1 MTEKALSK
9 NGVLAGSLTPGKKL
23 LYGAGDIGFSLTST
37 ILGVYFLFF
46 MIEVVGLRPGI
57 AAIPIGIGK
66 VWDFVN
72 DPIFGHLSD
81 RTRTRW
87 GRRRPYLLFGALP
100 LGFTFTMLWYRP
112 DFEST
117 AALIA
122 YYSVAY
128 IIFEA
133 SATMLYMPYF
143 ALTPE
148 LTSDYDER
156 TSLTSYRMFFSILG
170 SLLAFTVPLIIVGSF
185 TPENAPKVL
194 LMGAIFGLISALPM
208 FLTFFGTRE
217 REDLLQLDKPTLLES
232 IQSVW
237 KNVPFR
243 YGLGIF
249 LATWIS
255 VDILQSSL
263 LFYIKYV
270 VQRESHNDIIMATI
284 FVIAMFALPI
294 WNWVSKRWSK
304 RYAYIFGIAFWAA
317 VQMVLVSLNPSTPL
331 AIILFLCAMAG
342 IGVAAA
348 HVLPWAILPDAIEWY
363 EYQTGERHEGM
374 FYSVTTLARKITSAG
389 AVPLIGPI
397 LELTG
402 YQANVAQQSPLAL
415 QGIRMIIGPIPALL
429 LVLGIIIAY
438 KYPLDRDEF
447 LSLVEKIKQRRT
459 A

>member
-1 MTEKALSK
+1 MTAE
-9 NGVLAGSLTPGKKL
+9 LTRRQKL
-23 LYGAGDIGFSLTST
+23 MYGAGDIGFSLTST

-46 MIEVVGLRPGI
+46 MIEVVGLRPAV

-66 VWDFVN
+66 VWDFIN
-72 DPIFGHLSD
+72 DPIFGYISD
-81 RTRTRW
+81 RTRSRW

-100 LGFTFTMLWYRP
+100 LALTFTMLWYRP
-112 DFEST
+112 DIEST
-117 AALIA
+117 VALVA
-122 YYSVAY
+122 YYSLAY

-133 SATMLYMPYF
+133 SATLLYMPYF

-170 SLLAFTVPLIIVGSF
+170 SLLAFTLPLIIIGSF
-185 TPENAPKVL
+185 IPENAPKVL
-194 LMGAIFGLISALPM
+194 LMGAIFGLMSALPM
-208 FLTFFGTRE
+208 FVTFFGTKE
-217 REDLLQLDKPTLLES
+217 REDYSDLEKPTLWES
-232 IQSVW
+232 IKSVW

-255 VDILQSSL
+255 VDILQTSL
-263 LFYIKYV
+263 LFYVKYV
-270 VQRESHNDIIMATI
+270 VQRETQNDIIMATI

-304 RYAYIFGIAFWAA
+304 RYAYMYGIAFWAV
-317 VQMVLVSLNPSTPL
+317 VQLVLITMTPATPL
-331 AIILFLCAMAG
+331 SLILILCAMAG
-342 IGVAAA
+342 IGVSAA

-374 FYSVTTLARKITSAG
+374 FYSITTLARKVTSA
-389 AVPLIGPI
+389 VSVTFIGPI

-402 YQANVAQQSPLAL
+402 YQPNVAQQSKQAL
-415 QGIRMIIGPIPALL
+415 QGIKLIIGPIPAVL
-429 LVLGIIIAY
+429 LVIGIIIAY
-438 KYPLDRDEF
+438 KYPLDRKEF
-447 LSLVEKIKQRRT
+447 MKIVEKLKLRR
-459 A
+459 AA

>member
-1 MTEKALSK
+1 MTEKLSK
-9 NGVLAGSLTPGKKL
+9 AKKL
-23 LYGAGDIGFSLTST
+23 MYGAGDIGFSLTST

-46 MIEVVGLRPGI
+46 MIEVVGLRPAT
-57 AAIPIGIGK
+57 AAIPILVGK
-66 VWDFVN
+66 IWDFVN

-100 LGFTFTMLWYRP
+100 LAFTFTMLWYKP
-112 DFEST
+112 DFGST
-117 AALIA
+117 TALVI

-133 SATMLYMPYF
+133 SATLLYMPYF

-170 SLLAFTVPLIIVGSF
+170 SLLAFTVPAIIVGEF
-185 TPENAPKVL
+185 VPENASKVL
-194 LMGAIFGLISALPM
+194 LMGAIFGLVSALPM
-208 FLTFFGTRE
+208 FLTFFGTEE
-217 REDLLQLDKPTLLES
+217 REDLVDLKRPTILES
-232 IQSVW
+232 IKSVW

-263 LFYIKYV
+263 LFYVKFV
-270 VQRESHNDIIMATI
+270 VQREPQNEIIMATI

-294 WNWVSKRWSK
+294 WNWVSNRWSK
-304 RYAYIFGIAFWAA
+304 RYAYMGGIAFWAV
-317 VQMVLVSLNPSTPL
+317 VQMVLMSLTPSASMVL
-331 AIILFLCAMAG
+331 ILILCAMAG

-363 EYQTGERHEGM
+363 EFKTGERHEGM
-374 FYSVTTLARKITSAG
+374 FYSITTLARKITSAG
-389 AVPLIGPI
+389 TVPLIGVV

-402 YQANVAQQSPLAL
+402 YEPNMAQQSAEAVR
-415 QGIRMIIGPIPALL
+415 GIRMVIGPIPAILL
-429 LVLGIIIAY
+429 CIGIYIAF
-438 KYPLDRDEF
+438 KYPLDRDDF
-447 LSLVEKIKQRRT
+447 LKIVDKIKERRSS
-459 A
+459 

>member
-1 MTEKALSK
+1 MTKE
-9 NGVLAGSLTPGKKL
+9 LTRRQKL
-23 LYGAGDIGFSLTST
+23 MYGAGDIGFSLTST

-46 MIEVVGLRPGI
+46 MIEVVGLRPAV

-66 VWDFVN
+66 VWDFIN
-72 DPIFGHLSD
+72 DPIFGYISD

-100 LGFTFTMLWYRP
+100 LAFTFTMLWYRP
-112 DFEST
+112 GFEST
-117 AALIA
+117 AALVA

-133 SATMLYMPYF
+133 SATLLYMPYF

-170 SLLAFTVPLIIVGSF
+170 SLLAFTLPLIIIGSF

-194 LMGAIFGLISALPM
+194 LMGAIFGLMSALPM
-208 FLTFFGTRE
+208 FVTFFGTKE
-217 REDLLQLDKPTLLES
+217 REDYIDLEKPTLRES
-232 IQSVW
+232 IKSVW
-237 KNVPFR
+237 KNIPFR

-263 LFYIKYV
+263 LFYVKYV
-270 VQRESHNDIIMATI
+270 VQREPQNDIIMATI
-284 FVIAMFALPI
+284 FVVAMFALPI
-294 WNWVSKRWSK
+294 WNWVSERWSK
-304 RYAYIFGIAFWAA
+304 RYAYMYGIAFWAL
-317 VQMVLVSLNPSTPL
+317 VQLALITMTPVTPL
-331 AIILFLCAMAG
+331 SVILILCAMAG
-342 IGVAAA
+342 IGVSAA

-374 FYSVTTLARKITSAG
+374 FYSITTLARKVTSA
-389 AVPLIGPI
+389 VSITFIGPI

-402 YQANVAQQSPLAL
+402 YQPNVAQQSEQAL
-415 QGIRMIIGPIPALL
+415 RGIKLIIGPIPAVL
-429 LVLGIIIAY
+429 LVIGIFIAY
-438 KYPLDRDEF
+438 KYPLDRKEF
-447 LSLVEKIKQRRT
+447 LKIVEELKRRR
-459 A
+459 AA

>member
-1 MTEKALSK
+1 MTKE
-9 NGVLAGSLTPGKKL
+9 LTRRQKMM
-23 LYGAGDIGFSLTST
+23 YGAGDIGFSLTST

-46 MIEVVGLRPGI
+46 MIEVVGLRPAV

-66 VWDFVN
+66 VWDFIN
-72 DPIFGHLSD
+72 DPIFGYLSD

-100 LGFTFTMLWYRP
+100 LALTFTMLWYRP
-112 DFEST
+112 GFEST
-117 AALIA
+117 AALVV

-133 SATMLYMPYF
+133 SATLLYMPYF

-170 SLLAFTVPLIIVGSF
+170 SLLAFTLPLIIIGSF
-185 TPENAPKVL
+185 IPENAPKVL
-194 LMGAIFGLISALPM
+194 LMGAIFGLMSALPM
-208 FLTFFGTRE
+208 FITFFGTKE
-217 REDLLQLDKPTLLES
+217 REDYSDLEKPKLWES
-232 IQSVW
+232 IKSVW

-255 VDILQSSL
+255 VDILQTSL
-263 LFYIKYV
+263 LFYVKFV
-270 VQRESHNDIIMATI
+270 VQRESQNDIIMATI

-304 RYAYIFGIAFWAA
+304 RHAYMVGIAFWAV
-317 VQMVLVSLNPSTPL
+317 VQLALITMTPATPL
-331 AIILFLCAMAG
+331 SIILILCSMAG
-342 IGVAAA
+342 IGVSAA

-363 EYQTGERHEGM
+363 EFQTGERHEGM
-374 FYSVTTLARKITSAG
+374 FYSVTTLARKVTSA
-389 AVPLIGPI
+389 VSITFIGPI

-402 YQANVAQQSPLAL
+402 YQPNVAQQSEQAL
-415 QGIRMIIGPIPALL
+415 RGIKLIIGPIPAVLL
-429 LVLGIIIAY
+429 AIGIFIAY
-438 KYPLDRDEF
+438 KYPLDRKEF
-447 LSLVEKIKQRRT
+447 LKIVEELKRRR
-459 A
+459 AA

>member
-1 MTEKALSK
+1 MSEK
-9 NGVLAGSLTPGKKL
+9 LTRKKKL
-23 LYGAGDIGFSLTST
+23 MYGAGDIGFSLTST
-37 ILGVYFLFF
+37 IIGVYFLFF
-46 MIEVVGLRPGI
+46 MIEVVGLRPAI
-57 AAIPIGIGK
+57 AAIPIGVGK
-66 VWDFVN
+66 IWDFIN
-72 DPIFGHLSD
+72 DPIFGYLSD

-100 LGFTFTMLWYRP
+100 LALTFTMLWYRP
-112 DFEST
+112 PFEGT
-117 AALIA
+117 VALVA
-122 YYSVAY
+122 YYSIAY

-170 SLLAFTVPLIIVGSF
+170 SLLAFTIPLIIIGSF
-185 TPENAPKVL
+185 APENASKVL
-194 LMGAIFGLISALPM
+194 LMGGIFGLVSALPM
-208 FLTFFGTRE
+208 FITFFGTDE
-217 REDLLQLDKPTLLES
+217 KEEYSDLEKPTLWVS
-232 IQSVW
+232 IKSVW

-263 LFYIKYV
+263 LFYVKYV
-270 VQRESHNDIIMATI
+270 VQREPQNDIIMATI

-294 WNWVSKRWSK
+294 WNWVSERWSK
-304 RYAYIFGIAFWAA
+304 RHAYMYGIAFWAA
-317 VQMVLVSLNPSTPL
+317 VQMVLILMGPTTPL
-331 AIILFLCAMAG
+331 GVILLLCSMAG

-374 FYSVTTLARKITSAG
+374 FYSVTTLARKVTSA
-389 AVPLIGPI
+389 VSVTLIGPI

-402 YQANVAQQSPLAL
+402 FQPNVLKQSKEAI
-415 QGIRMIIGPIPALL
+415 QGIRLVIGPLPAILL
-429 LVLGIIIAY
+429 GLGIFIAFR
-438 KYPLDRDEF
+438 YPLNRNDF
-447 LSLVEKIKQRRT
+447 LEIVEELKSRRSGQ
-459 A
+459 AGK

>member
-1 MTEKALSK
+1 MTQKLSQ
-9 NGVLAGSLTPGKKL
+9 TKKL
-23 LYGAGDIGFSLTST
+23 MYGAGDIGFSLTST

-46 MIEVVGLRPGI
+46 MIEVVGLRPGL
-57 AAIPIGIGK
+57 AALPILVGK
-66 VWDFVN
+66 IWDFVN

-100 LGFTFTMLWYRP
+100 LAFTFTMLWYKP
-112 DFEST
+112 GFEST
-117 AALIA
+117 TALIV

-170 SLLAFTVPLIIVGSF
+170 SLLAFTVPAMIVGEF
-185 TPENAPKVL
+185 VPENASKVL
-194 LMGAIFGLISALPM
+194 LMGAIFGLVSALPM
-208 FLTFFGTRE
+208 FLTFFGTEE
-217 REDLLQLDKPTLLES
+217 REDLVDLEKPTLLES
-232 IQSVW
+232 IRSVW
-237 KNVPFR
+237 KNIPYR

-263 LFYIKYV
+263 LFYVKFV
-270 VQRESHNDIIMATI
+270 VQREAENEIIMATI

-294 WNWVSKRWSK
+294 WNWVSERWSK
-304 RYAYIFGIAFWAA
+304 RYAYMFGIAFWAV
-317 VQMVLVSLNPSTPL
+317 VQMVLIMMTPSASLTL
-331 AIILFLCAMAG
+331 ILVLCAMAG

-363 EYQTGERHEGM
+363 EYKTGERHEGM
-374 FYSVTTLARKITSAG
+374 FYSITTLARKVTSTG
-389 AVPLIGPI
+389 TVPIIGLV

-402 YQANVAQQSPLAL
+402 YEPNLAQQSAEAVR
-415 QGIRMIIGPIPALL
+415 GIRMVIGPIPAFLL
-429 LVLGIIIAY
+429 CVGIFIAY
-438 KYPLDRDEF
+438 KYPLDRDDF
-447 LSLVEKIKQRRT
+447 LEIVDKIKERR
-459 A
+459 

>member
-1 MTEKALSK
+1 MDGK
-9 NGVLAGSLTPGKKL
+9 LTTRKKL
-23 LYGAGDIGFSLTST
+23 MYGAGDIGFSLTST

-57 AAIPIGIGK
+57 AAIPILIGK
-66 VWDFVN
+66 IWDFVN
-72 DPIFGHLSD
+72 DPIFGHISD

-100 LGFTFTMLWYRP
+100 LAFTFTMLWYKP
-112 DFEST
+112 GYEST
-117 AALIA
+117 AALVA
-122 YYSVAY
+122 YYSIAY

-170 SLLAFTVPLIIVGSF
+170 SLLAFTLPSIIVGEF
-185 TPENAPKVL
+185 TPDNAPKVL
-194 LMGAIFGLISALPM
+194 LMGAIFGLVSALPM
-208 FLTFFGTRE
+208 FLTFFGTEE
-217 REDLLQLDKPTLLES
+217 RGDLLDLEKPTIFES
-232 IQSVW
+232 LKSVW

-263 LFYIKYV
+263 LFYVKFV
-270 VQRESHNDIIMATI
+270 VQREAQNEIIMATI
-284 FVIAMFALPI
+284 FVVAMFALPI
-294 WNWVSKRWSK
+294 WNWVSNRWSK
-304 RYAYIFGIAFWAA
+304 RYAYMIGIAFWAV
-317 VQMVLVSLNPSTPL
+317 VQLVLIMLTPSTPL
-331 AIILFLCAMAG
+331 GLILFFCSLAG

-363 EYQTGERHEGM
+363 EYKTGERHEGM
-374 FYSVTTLARKITSAG
+374 FYSITTLARKVTSAG
-389 AVPLIGPI
+389 TVPLIGLV
-397 LELTG
+397 LEITG
-402 YQANVAQQSPLAL
+402 YQPNLAQQNVEAVK
-415 QGIRMIIGPIPALL
+415 GIKMVIGPIPAILL
-429 LVLGIIIAY
+429 CLGILIAY
-438 KYPLDRDEF
+438 KYPLDRDDF
-447 LSLVEKIKQRRT
+447 QSIVEKIKERRASGT
-459 A
+459 

>member
-1 MTEKALSK
+1 MTEKLSTK
-9 NGVLAGSLTPGKKL
+9 RKL
-23 LYGAGDIGFSLTST
+23 MYGAGDIGFSLTST
-37 ILGVYFLFF
+37 IMGVYFLFF
-46 MIEVVGLRPGI
+46 MIEVVGLRPAV
-57 AAIPIGIGK
+57 AAIPILIGK
-66 VWDFVN
+66 IWDFVN

-87 GRRRPYLLFGALP
+87 GRRRPYLLFGAIP
-100 LGFTFTMLWYRP
+100 LAFTFTMLWYKP
-112 DFEST
+112 GFES
-117 AALIA
+117 AGALVA
-122 YYSVAY
+122 YYSIAY

-170 SLLAFTVPLIIVGSF
+170 SLLAFTVPAIIVGEF
-185 TPENAPKVL
+185 VPANASKVL
-194 LMGAIFGLISALPM
+194 LMGAIFGLVSALPM
-208 FLTFFGTRE
+208 FLTFFGTKE
-217 REDLLQLDKPTLLES
+217 REDLVDLKKPTLLES
-232 IQSVW
+232 IRSVW

-263 LFYIKYV
+263 LFFVKFV
-270 VQRESHNDIIMATI
+270 VQREPENEIIMATI

-294 WNWVSKRWSK
+294 WNWVSNRWSK
-304 RYAYIFGIAFWAA
+304 RYAYMIGIAFWAV
-317 VQMVLVSLNPSTPL
+317 VQMTLINLTPTSPL
-331 AIILFLCAMAG
+331 TLLLILCAMAG

-363 EYQTGERHEGM
+363 EFKTGERHEGI
-374 FYSVTTLARKITSAG
+374 FYSFTTLARKITSAG
-389 AVPLIGPI
+389 TVPLIGLV

-402 YQANVAQQSPLAL
+402 YEPNLAQQSAEAVR
-415 QGIRMIIGPIPALL
+415 GIKMVIGPIPAILL
-429 LVLGIIIAY
+429 CVGIFIAY
-438 KYPLDRDEF
+438 KYPLDRSDF
-447 LSLVEKIKQRRT
+447 LDIVNKIQARRST
-459 A
+459 TN

>member
-1 MTEKALSK
+1 MDGK
-9 NGVLAGSLTPGKKL
+9 LTRRKKL
-23 LYGAGDIGFSLTST
+23 MYGVGDIGFSLTST

-57 AAIPIGIGK
+57 AAIPILVGK
-66 VWDFVN
+66 IWDFIN
-72 DPIFGHLSD
+72 DPIFGHISD
-81 RTRTRW
+81 RTRSRW

-100 LGFTFTMLWYRP
+100 LAFTFTMLWYKP
-112 DFEST
+112 GYEST
-117 AALIA
+117 AALVA
-122 YYSVAY
+122 YYSIAY

-148 LTSDYDER
+148 LTNDYDER

-170 SLLAFTVPLIIVGSF
+170 SLLAFTLPLIIVGEF

-194 LMGAIFGLISALPM
+194 MMGAIFGLVSALPM
-208 FLTFFGTRE
+208 FITFFGTEE
-217 REDLLQLDKPTLLES
+217 RDDYSDLEKPTIFES
-232 IQSVW
+232 LKSVW

-263 LFYIKYV
+263 LFYVKFV
-270 VQRESHNDIIMATI
+270 VQREAQNEIIMATI
-284 FVIAMFALPI
+284 FVVAMFALPI
-294 WNWVSKRWSK
+294 WNWVSNRWSK
-304 RYAYIFGIAFWAA
+304 RYAYMIGIAFWAI
-317 VQMVLVSLNPSTPL
+317 VQLALITMTPSTPL
-331 AIILFLCAMAG
+331 GLILVLCSLAG

-374 FYSVTTLARKITSAG
+374 FYSITTLARKITSAG
-389 AVPLIGPI
+389 TVPLIGLV
-397 LELTG
+397 LEITG
-402 YQANVAQQSPLAL
+402 YQPNQAQQSVEAVK
-415 QGIRMIIGPIPALL
+415 GIKMVIGPIPAILL
-429 LVLGIIIAY
+429 ALGIFIAY
-438 KYPLDRDEF
+438 KYPLDRQDF
-447 LSLVEKIKQRRT
+447 KKIVEEIKQRR
-459 A
+459 AAWPKD

>member
-1 MTEKALSK
+1 MAVE
-9 NGVLAGSLTPGKKL
+9 LTRGKKL
-23 LYGAGDIGFSLTST
+23 MYGAGDIGFSLTST

-57 AAIPIGIGK
+57 AAIPIAIGK
-66 VWDFVN
+66 IWDFVN
-72 DPIFGHLSD
+72 DPIFGYISD

-87 GRRRPYLLFGALP
+87 GRRRPFLLFGPLP
-100 LGFTFTMLWYRP
+100 LALTFTMLWYRP
-112 DFEST
+112 GFEST
-117 AALIA
+117 TALVA
-122 YYSVAY
+122 YYSIAY

-133 SATMLYMPYF
+133 SATLIYMPYF

-170 SLLAFTVPLIIVGSF
+170 SLLAFTLPLIIIGTFS
-185 TPENAPKVL
+185 PQNASKVL
-194 LMGAIFGLISALPM
+194 LMGGIFGLVSALPM

-217 REDLLQLDKPTLLES
+217 REDLVDLERPTLLES
-232 IQSVW
+232 IKSVW
-237 KNVPFR
+237 KNIPFR

-263 LFYIKYV
+263 LFYVKYV
-270 VQRESHNDIIMATI
+270 VQRDAQNDVIMATI
-284 FVIAMFALPI
+284 FVVAMFALPI

-304 RYAYIFGIAFWAA
+304 RYAYMFGIAFWAV
-317 VQMVLVSLNPSTPL
+317 VQMVMMTLNPSTPML
-331 AIILFLCAMAG
+331 LILILCSMAG

-402 YQANVAQQSPLAL
+402 YQPNVLQQSPEAIN
-415 QGIRMIIGPIPALL
+415 GIRMIIGPIPAILL
-429 LVLGIIIAY
+429 AVGIFIAY
-438 KYPLDRDEF
+438 KYPLEREDF
-447 LSLVEKIKQRRT
+447 LNIVEKIKARRS

>member
-1 MTEKALSK
+1 
-9 NGVLAGSLTPGKKL
+9 
-23 LYGAGDIGFSLTST
+23 
-37 ILGVYFLFF
+37 
-46 MIEVVGLRPGI
+46 MIEVVGLRPAV
-57 AAIPIGIGK
+57 AAVPILIGK
-66 VWDFVN
+66 IWDFVN

-100 LGFTFTMLWYRP
+100 LAFTFTMLWYKP

-117 AALIA
+117 TALVI

-133 SATMLYMPYF
+133 SATLLYMPYF

-170 SLLAFTVPLIIVGSF
+170 SLLAFTVPAIIVGEF
-185 TPENAPKVL
+185 VPENASKVL
-194 LMGAIFGLISALPM
+194 LMGGIFGLVSALPM
-208 FLTFFGTRE
+208 FLTFFGTEE
-217 REDLLQLDKPTLLES
+217 RDDLIELEKPTLIES
-232 IQSVW
+232 IRSVW
-237 KNVPFR
+237 KNIPFR

-263 LFYIKYV
+263 LFYVKFV
-270 VQRESHNDIIMATI
+270 VQREPQNEIIMATI
-284 FVIAMFALPI
+284 FVIAMFTLPI
-294 WNWVSKRWSK
+294 WNWVSNRWSK
-304 RYAYIFGIAFWAA
+304 RYAYMFGIAFWVI
-317 VQMVLVSLNPSTPL
+317 VQMVLIMLTPSTPL
-331 AIILFLCAMAG
+331 SLILVFCAMAG

-363 EYQTGERHEGM
+363 EFKTGERHEGM
-374 FYSVTTLARKITSAG
+374 FYSITTLARKITSAG
-389 AVPLIGPI
+389 TVPIIGLV

-402 YQANVAQQSPLAL
+402 YQPNLAQQSTEAIN
-415 QGIRMIIGPIPALL
+415 GIRLVIGPIPAVLL
-429 LVLGIIIAY
+429 CVGIFIAY
-438 KYPLDRDEF
+438 KYPLDRDDF
-447 LSLVEKIKQRRT
+447 LEMVDKIKERRST
-459 A
+459 AV

>member
-1 MTEKALSK
+1 MDMT
-9 NGVLAGSLTPGKKL
+9 LTRGKKL
-23 LYGAGDIGFSLTST
+23 MYGAGDIGFSLTST

-57 AAIPIGIGK
+57 AAIPIAIGK
-66 VWDFVN
+66 IWDFVN
-72 DPIFGHLSD
+72 DPIFGYISD

-87 GRRRPYLLFGALP
+87 GRRRPFLIFGALP
-100 LGFTFTMLWYRP
+100 LAVTFTMLWYRP
-112 DFEST
+112 GFEST
-117 AALIA
+117 TALVA
-122 YYSVAY
+122 YYSIAY

-133 SATMLYMPYF
+133 SATLTYMPYF

-170 SLLAFTVPLIIVGSF
+170 SLLAFTLPLIIVGTF
-185 TPENAPKVL
+185 TPENASKVL
-194 LMGAIFGLISALPM
+194 LMGGIFGLVSALPL
-208 FLTFFGTRE
+208 FITFFGTKE
-217 REDLLQLDKPTLLES
+217 REDLVKLEKPTLLES
-232 IQSVW
+232 VKSVW

-263 LFYIKYV
+263 LFYVKYV
-270 VQRESHNDIIMATI
+270 VQRDAQNDIIMATI
-284 FVIAMFALPI
+284 FVVAMFALPI

-304 RYAYIFGIAFWAA
+304 RYAYMFGIAFWAV
-317 VQMVLVSLNPSTPL
+317 VQLVMMALNPTTPL
-331 AIILFLCAMAG
+331 PLILLLCSMAG

-402 YQANVAQQSPLAL
+402 YQPNVLQQSEGAIN
-415 QGIRMIIGPIPALL
+415 GIRMIIGPIPAILL
-429 LVLGIIIAY
+429 AVGIFIAY
-438 KYPLDRDEF
+438 KYPLDREDF
-447 LSLVEKIKQRRT
+447 LNIVTKIKARRT
-459 A
+459 EA

>member
-1 MTEKALSK
+1 MDGK
-9 NGVLAGSLTPGKKL
+9 LTRGKKL
-23 LYGAGDIGFSLTST
+23 MYGVGDIGFSLTST

-57 AAIPIGIGK
+57 AAIPILVGK
-66 VWDFVN
+66 IWDFVN
-72 DPIFGHLSD
+72 DPIFGHISD

-100 LGFTFTMLWYRP
+100 LAFTFTMLWYKP
-112 DFEST
+112 GYEST
-117 AALIA
+117 AALVA

-170 SLLAFTVPLIIVGSF
+170 SLLAFTVPSIIVGEF

-194 LMGAIFGLISALPM
+194 LMGAIFGLVSALPM
-208 FLTFFGTRE
+208 FITFFGTEE
-217 REDLLQLDKPTLLES
+217 REDYSDLEKPTIFES
-232 IQSVW
+232 LKSVW
-237 KNVPFR
+237 KNIPFR

-263 LFYIKYV
+263 LFYVKFV
-270 VQRESHNDIIMATI
+270 VQREAQNEIIMATI
-284 FVIAMFALPI
+284 FVVAMFALPI
-294 WNWVSKRWSK
+294 WNWVSNRWSK
-304 RYAYIFGIAFWAA
+304 RHAYMYGIAFWGV
-317 VQMVLVSLNPSTPL
+317 VQLALITMGPSTPL
-331 AIILFLCAMAG
+331 SIILVLCSMAG

-374 FYSVTTLARKITSAG
+374 FYSITTLARKITSAG
-389 AVPLIGPI
+389 TVPLIGLV
-397 LELTG
+397 LEITG
-402 YQANVAQQSPLAL
+402 YQPNLAQQSVEAVK
-415 QGIRMIIGPIPALL
+415 GIKMVIGPIPAVLL
-429 LVLGIIIAY
+429 ALGIFIAY
-438 KYPLDRDEF
+438 KYPLDRQDF
-447 LSLVEKIKQRRT
+447 LKIVEELKRRR
-459 A
+459 AARSMD

>member
-1 MTEKALSK
+1 MDGK
-9 NGVLAGSLTPGKKL
+9 LTRGKKL
-23 LYGAGDIGFSLTST
+23 MYGVGDIGFSLTST

-57 AAIPIGIGK
+57 AAIPILIGK
-66 VWDFVN
+66 IWDFIN
-72 DPIFGHLSD
+72 DPIFGHISD

-100 LGFTFTMLWYRP
+100 LAFTFTMLWYKP
-112 DFEST
+112 GYEST
-117 AALIA
+117 AALVA
-122 YYSVAY
+122 YYSIAY

-170 SLLAFTVPLIIVGSF
+170 SLLAFTLPAIIVGEF

-194 LMGAIFGLISALPM
+194 LMGAIFGLVSALPM
-208 FLTFFGTRE
+208 FITFFGTEE
-217 REDLLQLDKPTLLES
+217 REDYSDLEKPTIFES
-232 IQSVW
+232 LKSVW

-263 LFYIKYV
+263 LFYVKFV
-270 VQRESHNDIIMATI
+270 VQREAQNEIIMATI
-284 FVIAMFALPI
+284 FVVAMFALPI
-294 WNWVSKRWSK
+294 WNWVSNRWSK
-304 RYAYIFGIAFWAA
+304 RYAYMYGIAFWGV
-317 VQMVLVSLNPSTPL
+317 VQLALITMGPSTPL
-331 AIILFLCAMAG
+331 SIILVLCSMAG

-363 EYQTGERHEGM
+363 EYKTGERHEGM
-374 FYSVTTLARKITSAG
+374 FYSITTLARKITSAG
-389 AVPLIGPI
+389 TVPLIGLV
-397 LELTG
+397 LEITG
-402 YQANVAQQSPLAL
+402 YQPNLAQQSVEAVK
-415 QGIRMIIGPIPALL
+415 GIKMVIGPIPAILL
-429 LVLGIIIAY
+429 ALGIFIAY
-438 KYPLDRDEF
+438 KYPLDRQDF
-447 LSLVEKIKQRRT
+447 TKIVEELKKRRAARST
-459 A
+459 D

>member
-1 MTEKALSK
+1 MTDKLSTK
-9 NGVLAGSLTPGKKL
+9 NKL
-23 LYGAGDIGFSLTST
+23 MYGAGDIGFSLTST
-37 ILGVYFLFF
+37 IMGVYFLFF
-46 MIEVVGLRPGI
+46 MIEVVGIRPGI
-57 AAIPIGIGK
+57 AAIPILIGK
-66 VWDFVN
+66 IWDFVN

-100 LGFTFTMLWYRP
+100 LAFTFTMLWYKP
-112 DFEST
+112 GFEST
-117 AALIA
+117 SALVA
-122 YYSVAY
+122 YYSIAY

-170 SLLAFTVPLIIVGSF
+170 SLLAFTIPSIIVGEF

-194 LMGAIFGLISALPM
+194 LMGAIFGLVSALPM
-208 FLTFFGTRE
+208 FLTFFGTKE
-217 REDLLQLDKPTLLES
+217 REDLVDLEKPTLMDS
-232 IQSVW
+232 IKSVW

-263 LFYIKYV
+263 LFYVKFV
-270 VQRESHNDIIMATI
+270 VQREDQNEIIMAMI

-294 WNWVSKRWSK
+294 WNWVSTRWSK
-304 RYAYIFGIAFWAA
+304 RYAYMIGIAFWAV
-317 VQMVLVSLNPSTPL
+317 VQMVLIMMTPSTPL
-331 AIILFLCAMAG
+331 ALILILCALAG

-363 EYQTGERHEGM
+363 EYKTGERHEGM
-374 FYSVTTLARKITSAG
+374 FYSITTLARKITSAG
-389 AVPLIGPI
+389 TVPLIGLV
-397 LELTG
+397 LEFTG
-402 YQANVAQQSPLAL
+402 YQPNLAVQSAEAVR
-415 QGIRMIIGPIPALL
+415 GIKMVIGPIPAVLL
-429 LVLGIIIAY
+429 CVGIFIAY
-438 KYPLDRDEF
+438 KYPLDRDDF
-447 LSLVEKIKQRRT
+447 LSIVQKIKERRALGT
-459 A
+459 

>member
-1 MTEKALSK
+1 MTKE
-9 NGVLAGSLTPGKKL
+9 LTRRQKL
-23 LYGAGDIGFSLTST
+23 MYGAGDIGFSLTST

-46 MIEVVGLRPGI
+46 MIEVVGLRPAV

-66 VWDFVN
+66 VWDFIN
-72 DPIFGHLSD
+72 DPIFGYISD

-100 LGFTFTMLWYRP
+100 LAFTFTMLWYRP
-112 DFEST
+112 GFEST
-117 AALIA
+117 AALVA

-133 SATMLYMPYF
+133 SATLLYMPYF

-170 SLLAFTVPLIIVGSF
+170 SLLAFTLPLIIIGSF

-194 LMGAIFGLISALPM
+194 LMGAIFGLMSALPM
-208 FLTFFGTRE
+208 FVTFFGTKE
-217 REDLLQLDKPTLLES
+217 REDYIDLEKPTLRES
-232 IQSVW
+232 IKSVW
-237 KNVPFR
+237 KNIPFR

-263 LFYIKYV
+263 LFYVKYV
-270 VQRESHNDIIMATI
+270 VQREPQNDIIMATI
-284 FVIAMFALPI
+284 FVVAMFALPI
-294 WNWVSKRWSK
+294 WNWVSERWSK
-304 RYAYIFGIAFWAA
+304 RYAYMYGIAFWAL
-317 VQMVLVSLNPSTPL
+317 VQLALITMTPVTPL
-331 AIILFLCAMAG
+331 SVILILCAMAG
-342 IGVAAA
+342 IGVSAA

-374 FYSVTTLARKITSAG
+374 FYSITTLARKVTSA
-389 AVPLIGPI
+389 VSITFIGPI

-402 YQANVAQQSPLAL
+402 YQPNVAQQSEQAL
-415 QGIRMIIGPIPALL
+415 RGIKLIIGPIPAVL
-429 LVLGIIIAY
+429 LVIGIIIAY
-438 KYPLDRDEF
+438 KYPLDRKEF
-447 LSLVEKIKQRRT
+447 LKIVEELKRRR
-459 A
+459 AA

>member
-1 MTEKALSK
+1 MTEK
-9 NGVLAGSLTPGKKL
+9 LTQAKKIM
-23 LYGAGDIGFSLTST
+23 YGAGDIGFSLTST

-46 MIEVVGLRPGI
+46 MIEVVGLRPAV
-57 AAIPIGIGK
+57 AAIPIGVGK
-66 VWDFVN
+66 VWDFIN
-72 DPIFGHLSD
+72 DPIFGYISD

-100 LGFTFTMLWYRP
+100 LALTFTMLWYRP

-117 AALIA
+117 TALVA
-122 YYSVAY
+122 YYSLAY

-170 SLLAFTVPLIIVGSF
+170 SLLAFTLPLIIVGSF
-185 TPENAPKVL
+185 TPENAPKVM
-194 LMGAIFGLISALPM
+194 LMGGIFGLMSALPM
-208 FLTFFGTRE
+208 FLTFFGTKE
-217 REDLLQLDKPTLLES
+217 REDLVELDKPSLWES
-232 IQSVW
+232 IRSVW
-237 KNVPFR
+237 KNIPFR

-263 LFYIKYV
+263 LFYVKFV
-270 VQRESHNDIIMATI
+270 VQREPQNDLIMATI

-304 RYAYIFGIAFWAA
+304 RYAYMIGIAFWAV
-317 VQMVLVSLNPSTPL
+317 VQMVLITMNPSTPL
-331 AIILFLCAMAG
+331 SLILVLCAMAG
-342 IGVAAA
+342 VGVAAA

-374 FYSVTTLARKITSAG
+374 FYSVTTLARKVTSA
-389 AVPLIGPI
+389 VSVTFIGPI
-397 LELTG
+397 LEITG
-402 YQANVAQQSPLAL
+402 YQPNLTQQSAGAVR
-415 QGIRMIIGPIPALL
+415 GIKLVIGPIPALL
-429 LVLGIIIAY
+429 LCLGIFIAY
-438 KYPLDRDEF
+438 KYPLDRDQF
-447 LSLVEKIKQRRT
+447 TSLVADLKKRR
-459 A
+459 AIG

>member
-1 MTEKALSK
+1 MTNELSRRQ
-9 NGVLAGSLTPGKKL
+9 KL
-23 LYGAGDIGFSLTST
+23 MYGAGDIGFSLTST

-46 MIEVVGLRPGI
+46 MIEVVGLRPAV
-57 AAIPIGIGK
+57 AAIPIAIGK
-66 VWDFVN
+66 IWDFIN
-72 DPIFGHLSD
+72 DPIFGYISD

-100 LGFTFTMLWYRP
+100 LAFTFTMLWYRP

-117 AALIA
+117 TALVA
-122 YYSVAY
+122 YYSIAY

-133 SATMLYMPYF
+133 SATLLYMPYF

-170 SLLAFTVPLIIVGSF
+170 SLLAFTLPLIIIGSF

-208 FLTFFGTRE
+208 FITFFGTKE
-217 REDLLQLDKPTLLES
+217 REDFSDLEKPTLLES
-232 IQSVW
+232 IKSVW

-263 LFYIKYV
+263 LFYVKYV
-270 VQRESHNDIIMATI
+270 VQREPQNDIIMATI

-304 RYAYIFGIAFWAA
+304 RYAYIFGIAFWAV
-317 VQMVLVSLNPSTPL
+317 VQMILIMMNPSTPL
-331 AIILFLCAMAG
+331 GLILVLCSMAG
-342 IGVAAA
+342 IGVSAA

-363 EYQTGERHEGM
+363 EYETGERHEGM
-374 FYSVTTLARKITSAG
+374 FYSVTTLARKVTSA
-389 AVPLIGPI
+389 VSVTFIGPI

-402 YQANVAQQSPLAL
+402 YQPNAAIQSEQAL
-415 QGIRMIIGPIPALL
+415 WGIKLVIGPLPAVL
-429 LVLGIIIAY
+429 LVIGIIIAF
-438 KYPLDRDEF
+438 KYPLGRDDF
-447 LSLVEKIKQRRT
+447 LRIVEELKSRRSE
-459 A
+459 

>member
-1 MTEKALSK
+1 MTEK
-9 NGVLAGSLTPGKKL
+9 LTQAKKIM
-23 LYGAGDIGFSLTST
+23 YGAGDIGFSLTST

-46 MIEVVGLRPGI
+46 MIEVVGLRPAV
-57 AAIPIGIGK
+57 AAIPIGVGK
-66 VWDFVN
+66 VWDFIN
-72 DPIFGHLSD
+72 DPIFGYISD

-100 LGFTFTMLWYRP
+100 LALTFTMLWYRP

-117 AALIA
+117 TALVA
-122 YYSVAY
+122 YYSLAY

-170 SLLAFTVPLIIVGSF
+170 SLLAFTLPLIIVGSF
-185 TPENAPKVL
+185 TPENAPKVM
-194 LMGAIFGLISALPM
+194 LMGGIFGLMSALPM
-208 FLTFFGTRE
+208 FLTFFGTKE
-217 REDLLQLDKPTLLES
+217 REDLVELDKPSLWES
-232 IQSVW
+232 IGSVW
-237 KNVPFR
+237 KNIPFR

-263 LFYIKYV
+263 LFYVKFV
-270 VQRESHNDIIMATI
+270 VQREPQNDLIMATI

-304 RYAYIFGIAFWAA
+304 RYAYMIGIAFWAV
-317 VQMVLVSLNPSTPL
+317 VQMVLITMNPSTPL
-331 AIILFLCAMAG
+331 SLILVLCAMAG
-342 IGVAAA
+342 VGVAAA

-374 FYSVTTLARKITSAG
+374 FYSVTTLARKVTSA
-389 AVPLIGPI
+389 VSVTFIGPI
-397 LELTG
+397 LEITG
-402 YQANVAQQSPLAL
+402 YQPNLTQQSAEAVR
-415 QGIRMIIGPIPALL
+415 GIKLVIGPIPALL
-429 LVLGIIIAY
+429 LCLGIFIAY
-438 KYPLDRDEF
+438 KYPLDRDQF
-447 LSLVEKIKQRRT
+447 TSLVADLKKRR
-459 A
+459 AIG

>member
-1 MTEKALSK
+1 MTNELSRRQ
-9 NGVLAGSLTPGKKL
+9 KL
-23 LYGAGDIGFSLTST
+23 MYGAGDIGFSLTST

-57 AAIPIGIGK
+57 AAIPILIGK
-66 VWDFVN
+66 IWDFIN

-81 RTRTRW
+81 RTRSRW

-100 LGFTFTMLWYRP
+100 LAFTFTMLWYKP
-112 DFEST
+112 GFEST
-117 AALIA
+117 TALVA

-170 SLLAFTVPLIIVGSF
+170 SLLAFTIPPIIVGKF

-194 LMGAIFGLISALPM
+194 LMGAIFGLVSALPM
-208 FLTFFGTRE
+208 FLTFFGTKE
-217 REDLLQLDKPTLLES
+217 REDLADLEKPTLLES
-232 IQSVW
+232 IKSVW

-263 LFYIKYV
+263 LFYVKFV
-270 VQRESHNDIIMATI
+270 VQREDQNEIIMAMI
-284 FVIAMFALPI
+284 FVIAMFALPL
-294 WNWVSKRWSK
+294 WNWVSNRWSK
-304 RYAYIFGIAFWAA
+304 RYAYMIGIAFWAV
-317 VQMVLVSLNPSTPL
+317 VQMVLIMMTPSTPL
-331 AIILFLCAMAG
+331 ALILILCALAG

-363 EYQTGERHEGM
+363 EYKTGERHEGM
-374 FYSVTTLARKITSAG
+374 FYSITTLARKITSAG
-389 AVPLIGPI
+389 TVPLIGLV
-397 LELTG
+397 LEITG
-402 YQANVAQQSPLAL
+402 YQPNLIQQSVDAVR
-415 QGIRMIIGPIPALL
+415 GIKMVIGPIPAVLL
-429 LVLGIIIAY
+429 CVGIFIAY
-438 KYPLDRDEF
+438 KYPLDREDF
-447 LSLVEKIKQRRT
+447 LSIVEKIKERR
-459 A
+459 ALG

>member
-1 MTEKALSK
+1 MTEKLSK
-9 NGVLAGSLTPGKKL
+9 KQKL
-23 LYGAGDIGFSLTST
+23 MYGAGDIGFSLTST

-57 AAIPIGIGK
+57 AAIPILIGK
-66 VWDFVN
+66 IWDFVN
-72 DPIFGHLSD
+72 DPIFGHISD
-81 RTRTRW
+81 RTRSRW

-100 LGFTFTMLWYRP
+100 LAFTFTMLWHKP
-112 DFEST
+112 GFETTT
-117 AALIA
+117 ALVA

-170 SLLAFTVPLIIVGSF
+170 SLLAFTVPAIIVGEF
-185 TPENAPKVL
+185 VPENASKVL
-194 LMGAIFGLISALPM
+194 LMGAVFGLVSALPM
-208 FLTFFGTRE
+208 FLTFFGTEE
-217 REDLLQLDKPTLLES
+217 REDLVDLDKPTLLES
-232 IQSVW
+232 IRSVW

-263 LFYIKYV
+263 LFYVKFV
-270 VQRESHNDIIMATI
+270 VQREDQNEIIMAMI
-284 FVIAMFALPI
+284 FVVAMFALPI
-294 WNWVSKRWSK
+294 WNWVSNRWSK
-304 RYAYIFGIAFWAA
+304 RYAYMLGIAFWAV
-317 VQMVLVSLNPSTPL
+317 VQMALITMTPTTPL
-331 AIILFLCAMAG
+331 ALILILCALAG

-363 EYQTGERHEGM
+363 EYKTGERHEGM
-374 FYSVTTLARKITSAG
+374 FYSITTLARKITSAG
-389 AVPLIGPI
+389 TVPLIGVV
-397 LELTG
+397 LEITG
-402 YQANVAQQSPLAL
+402 YQPNLPV
-415 QGIRMIIGPIPALL
+415 QGAEAVRGIKMVIGPIPAVLL
-429 LVLGIIIAY
+429 CVGIFIAY
-438 KYPLDRDEF
+438 KYPLDRDDF
-447 LSLVEKIKQRRT
+447 LNIVNKIKERRASET
-459 A
+459 KSSIE